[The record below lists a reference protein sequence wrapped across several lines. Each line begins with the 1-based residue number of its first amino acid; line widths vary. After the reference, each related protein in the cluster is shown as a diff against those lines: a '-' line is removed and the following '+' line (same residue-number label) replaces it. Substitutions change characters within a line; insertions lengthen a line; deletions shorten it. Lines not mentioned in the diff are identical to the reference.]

1 MIKKTKM
8 IMEQDCL
15 LI

>member
-1 MIKKTKM
+1 MHVQQNDD
-8 IMEQDCL
+8 EQDCL

>member
-1 MIKKTKM
+1 M